1 MEENQNKKE
10 NNGCLGCLGCL
21 GIIFLILLLIGG
33 CSAIFSD
40 DNSNDDKDKITE
52 EESKSKEKSEDS
64 KESKKKDEKNEHSK
78 SQNKTN
84 ENSDGKDKDGSKNN
98 SKNESTSKDT
108 DENKKLNPGTTD
120 RIPVELTSTVDGDT
134 AKFKY
139 NGKEESFRFLLIDTP
154 ETKHPRVGKQP
165 FGQEA
170 SDRTSELLNNANDIK
185 VEFDVGEKKDKY
197 GRYLGYIYVDGE
209 MLNNILVREGLAKV
223 AYVYPPNTRHLDT
236 LEESQEKA
244 KEEEIGIW
252 SLDSAFEDDNS
263 SEDNDSSNTNSEDSE
278 SNNSNSGTENN
289 SVNNESSIPD
299 NSSDESFPNCTELRK
314 VYPEGVPQNHPAYEP
329 KHDRDNDGY
338 ACEVN

>member
-1 MEENQNKKE
+1 MWIFKKW
-10 NNGCLGCLGCL
+10 NLAAR
-21 GIIFLILLLIGG
+21 IIISLIFFIVLIMPEDD
-33 CSAIFSD
+33 SKKDVSD
-40 DNSNDDKDKITE
+40 
-52 EESKSKEKSEDS
+52 KEQVSQSTAKQQEDS
-64 KESKKKDEKNEHSK
+64 KESEKKDEENEHSK

-263 SEDNDSSNTNSEDSE
+263 SEDNDSSNKNSEDSE

-299 NSSDESFPNCTELRK
+299 NSSDESFPNCIELRE